1 MTASADKQSDDMTRH
16 DGKTGTV
23 LYDGSAATR
32 TWTNRENA
40 EQNERRNDGLGHE
53 TNDMENENR

>member
-1 MTASADKQSDDMTRH
+1 MTPSADKRNDDMMQH

-23 LYDGSAATR
+23 LSDDSAATR

-40 EQNERRNDGLGHE
+40 EQNERRNDRLGHE